1 MHFPM
6 EWFCM
11 RCSRANM
18 LLKAWKTE
26 KYIINFLFKMLVT
39 NTLNALF
46 DASIFLFLI
55 QIIKIVGAK
64 INWNWLECS
73 YRDDSQHL
81 TKIYY
86 KKLITTFR
94 PDTPSD
100 IIDIFKSCLWPFA
113 EDRINFTQV
122 IKKKLRIFFSLC

>member
-1 MHFPM
+1 MVLYEMFAGKYAFEGM
-6 EWFCM
+6 EDREVTQLILYFKLQKQN
-11 RCSRANM
+11 SLNAIFDA
-18 LLKAWKTE
+18 L
-26 KYIINFLFKMLVT
+26 NFLFLK
-39 NTLNALF
+39 
-46 DASIFLFLI
+46 

-100 IIDIFKSCLWPFA
+100 IIDIFKGCLWPFA
-113 EDRINFTQV
+113 EDRVNFTQV
-122 IKKKLRIFFSLC
+122 TKKYLQI